1 MLTQSW
7 ISGENDIKPQRSMK
21 IKMPNNSI
29 RILETGRV
37 NKVSSPGI
45 FIPKMNGNKHGICF
59 YNMPYRHDSACV
71 IQIW

>member
-1 MLTQSW
+1 
-7 ISGENDIKPQRSMK
+7 MK

-59 YNMPYRHDSACV
+59 CNMPYRHDSACV
-71 IQIW
+71 IQI